1 MSTPISLFEMYCDLS
16 RPTPINR
23 PLQPI
28 YSAFASR
35 SRLVDCLQTFH
46 TPPISAPVDRRERFE
61 YGVCKIE
68 GVSSGFHADAFIGK
82 HKYITRTRG
91 SMTEKG
97 SQGME
102 RQAPVL
108 RVYLLGT
115 FQAERADGTALA
127 MESVFGRSH
136 SEILFKL
143 LLCHPERRVIRE
155 YLVDVLWPGQVYNV
169 MEGSLGVAKSI
180 LKTRLDA
187 LCGQPVMPRASG
199 DPPAYSLAGQSVLW
213 TDIDA
218 CEQVIRQ
225 AVHTPDTQEAF
236 SLWEAAYALLQRG
249 ELLADAQQA
258 YWYLASL
265 VQDRRKRL
273 ARQRVQCVLR

>member
-1 MSTPISLFEMYCDLS
+1 
-16 RPTPINR
+16 
-23 PLQPI
+23 
-28 YSAFASR
+28 
-35 SRLVDCLQTFH
+35 
-46 TPPISAPVDRRERFE
+46 
-61 YGVCKIE
+61 
-68 GVSSGFHADAFIGK
+68 
-82 HKYITRTRG
+82 
-91 SMTEKG
+91 MTEKG

-180 LKTRLDA
+180 LKTRLEA
-187 LCGQPVMPRASG
+187 LCGQPVMA
-199 DPPAYSLAGQSVLW
+199 
-213 TDIDA
+213 
-218 CEQVIRQ
+218 
-225 AVHTPDTQEAF
+225 
-236 SLWEAAYALLQRG
+236 
-249 ELLADAQQA
+249 
-258 YWYLASL
+258 
-265 VQDRRKRL
+265 RL
-273 ARQRVQCVLR
+273 ARQGRNSEALQHYTRLETALLEGNTEPGEETKALAHRLRSRGMTKPPIEPVREPKGGLQENHAQIRMLNSASSFWNIP